1 MKKEVYVLGNESR
14 LVVKNFLQDLRKAG
28 CEPTVLLPGAYAIKE
43 IPDKPLH
50 LIICME
56 ELMEFRIIE
65 DATAKKQKTGL
76 SLYLIGNIGNL
87 SLEDEKFLKQL
98 PCVRFQSYPVDMP
111 LFMKMMEKNDTDKP
125 RILVVDD
132 EPIFLRSV
140 KSWLGE
146 EFDVSLLNSGEEVM
160 EFLDM
165 RPVDLIL
172 LDYKMPRMDGFDVL
186 RRIRDDM
193 EFQNLPVIFLTA
205 SNDKDTVMG
214 IMHLEPSGYILK
226 TMPPEDIKKS
236 VRDFFRNQSFMFP

>member
-1 MKKEVYVLGNESR
+1 MKKDVYVLGNESR

-28 CEPTVLLPGAYAIKE
+28 CEPAVTLPGSYAIKE
-43 IPDKPLH
+43 LPDKAIH
-50 LIICME
+50 LIICLE
-56 ELMEFRIIE
+56 EMMDFPIIK
-65 DATAKKQKTGL
+65 DAAAKKERTGL

-87 SLEDEKFLKQL
+87 SIEDEKFLKQL
-98 PCVRFQSYPVDMP
+98 PCVRFLSYPVDIS
-111 LFMKMMEKNDTDKP
+111 LLMKQMEKNDPDKP

-146 EFDVSLLNSGEEVM
+146 EFDVSLLNSGDEVM

-172 LDYKMPRMDGFDVL
+172 LDYKMPGMDGSDVL
-186 RRIRDDM
+186 RRFRDDV

-205 SNDKDTVMG
+205 SNDKESVMG
-214 IMHLEPSGYILK
+214 IMHLEPTGYILK
-226 TMPPEDIKKS
+226 TMSPEDIKKS
-236 VRDFFRNQSFMFP
+236 VRDFFKNQIQIFP

>member
-1 MKKEVYVLGNESR
+1 MKKDVYVLGNESR
-14 LVVKNFLQDLRKAG
+14 LVVKNFLQDLRATG
-28 CEPTVLLPGAYAIKE
+28 CEPIVMLPGPYAIKE
-43 IPDKPLH
+43 MPDKPLH
-50 LIICME
+50 LIICLE

-65 DATAKKQKTGL
+65 DAAAKKQRTGL
-76 SLYLIGNIGNL
+76 SLYLLGNIGNL
-87 SLEDEKFLKQL
+87 SLEEEKFLKQL
-98 PCVRFQSYPVDMP
+98 PCIRFLSYPVDMS
-111 LFMKMMEKNDTDKP
+111 LFTKLLEKNDPDRP

-146 EFDVSLLNSGEEVM
+146 DFDVSLLNSGEEVM

-172 LDYKMPRMDGFDVL
+172 LDYKMPKMDGFDVL

-193 EFQNLPVIFLTA
+193 EFQNMPVIFLTA

-214 IMHLEPSGYILK
+214 
-226 TMPPEDIKKS
+226 
-236 VRDFFRNQSFMFP
+236 